1 MTQKAITCTEC
12 PMGCTV
18 TVTLDAENKVTDV
31 FGNTCPRGKAYAVNE
46 LTCPRRVVTST
57 VKCDNGKM
65 LSVKTDG
72 SVKKSE
78 IFNVMGV
85 INTITAKTPVRTGDI
100 LYENIS
106 EEINLIATDDAE

>member
-1 MTQKAITCTEC
+1 MTEKTITCTEC

-18 TVTLDAENKVTDV
+18 TVTLDADNNIISV
-31 FGNTCPRGKAYAVNE
+31 FGNTCPRGKVYAVNE
-46 LTCPRRVVTST
+46 MTCPRRVVTST

-85 INTITAKTPVRTGDI
+85 INKITAKTPVRTGDI
-100 LYENIS
+100 LYRSIS
-106 EEINLIATDDAE
+106 EEINLIATDDVE